1 MEKRKILEKKE
12 GRSEIMV
19 FENTFKNGNKN
30 WNVVL
35 VNTSL
40 GIEFGDDC
48 FDSKIKLNN
57 YLKRFKLKC

>member
-1 MEKRKILEKKE
+1 
-12 GRSEIMV
+12 MV